1 MNNFVF
7 YSPTEFVFGKDTDI
21 QTGTL
26 AKKYNARKAMIV
38 YGGGSIIRSGLL
50 QRIEDSL
57 QQAGV
62 DYVKLGG
69 VQPNPTDPKVYEG
82 IELARKEGVD
92 FMLPVGGGSVIDTA
106 KAIAAGVPYEGD
118 FWDFYIGKAKV
129 KKALK
134 VGVVLTIP
142 AAGSEGSGNTVIT
155 KLEGLQKLSLRVP
168 ELLRPVFAVMN
179 PELTYTLP
187 PYQTACGIADMMVHI
202 MERYFTNTPD
212 VEISDRLC
220 EGTLMAIIKE
230 AYKVKQNPN
239 DYEARANIM
248 WCGTIA
254 HNGTCG
260 VGCEEDWA
268 SHFLEHEISAVYNV
282 THGAG
287 LAVIVPAWMTF
298 MAEHNPKK
306 IARFAN
312 RVFGVPENEDLEE
325 MALAGISRLKHFFRS
340 FVTTLIIQ
348 VATGSIAPILTLYVR
363 ELAGNVS
370 NVAFI
375 SGMIASVPGVAALL
389 SAPRLGKLG
398 DRIGPEKILIT
409 ALIFSVLLLIP
420 MSYVQTPLQLGILR
434 FLLGA
439 ADGALLPAVQT
450 LLVYNSSNQIAGRI
464 FSYNQSFRDIGNV
477 TGPLMGAAISA
488 NYGFRAVFL
497 VTAGVV
503 LFNAVYSWNSLR
515 RRRIPQISN

>member
-7 YSPTEFVFGKDTDI
+7 YSPTEFVFGKDTEG

-26 AKKYNARKAMIV
+26 AKKYNARKVMIV

-50 QRIEDSL
+50 QRIEESL

-62 DYVKLGG
+62 EYVKLGG
-69 VQPNPTDPKVYEG
+69 IQPNPTDPKVYEG

-220 EGTLMAIIKE
+220 EGTLMTIIKE
-230 AYKVKQNPN
+230 AYKVKQDPN

-287 LAVIVPAWMTF
+287 L
-298 MAEHNPKK
+298 
-306 IARFAN
+306 
-312 RVFGVPENEDLEE
+312 GVPENEDLEE
-325 MALAGISRLKHFFRS
+325 MALAGVSRLKHFFR
-340 FVTTLIIQ
+340 
-348 VATGSIAPILTLYVR
+348 Y
-363 ELAGNVS
+363 
-370 NVAFI
+370 
-375 SGMIASVPGVAALL
+375 
-389 SAPRLGKLG
+389 
-398 DRIGPEKILIT
+398 IGLPVNFKE
-409 ALIFSVLLLIP
+409 
-420 MSYVQTPLQLGILR
+420 LGIEHP
-434 FLLGA
+434 
-439 ADGALLPAVQT
+439 DIE
-450 LLVYNSSNQIAGRI
+450 LLVKKLHENKGEWVGNYVKLNKEYSKEI
-464 FSYNQSFRDIGNV
+464 FE
-477 TGPLMGAAISA
+477 
-488 NYGFRAVFL
+488 L
-497 VTAGVV
+497 VCK
-503 LFNAVYSWNSLR
+503 
-515 RRRIPQISN
+515 